1 MTGGLS
7 VRCRKLFIVSVSVL
21 SLTLSGCSTWG
32 LKVEA
37 PTYQENLLVIC
48 PETLPMLTDG
58 RADTLALVLR
68 ETQSIY
74 FECAIPHNGLVDAI
88 RETQE

>member
-1 MTGGLS
+1 MRYT
-7 VRCRKLFIVSVSVL
+7 KLFIVTVSVL
-21 SLTLSGCSTWG
+21 SLNLSGCSTWG

-48 PETLPMLTDG
+48 PEVLPALIDG
-58 RADTLALVLR
+58 RADTAALTLR

-88 RETQE
+88 REAQE

>member
-1 MTGGLS
+1 MRYT
-7 VRCRKLFIVSVSVL
+7 KLFIVTVSVL
-21 SLTLSGCSTWG
+21 SLNLSGCSTWG

-48 PETLPMLTDG
+48 PEVLPVLIDG
-58 RADTLALVLR
+58 RADTAALTLR

-88 RETQE
+88 REAQE